1 LARLRRSTWRTKNC
15 ITAGRRTGGF
25 RSRRAYRGV
34 ELRRGG
40 ARLLLQRW
48 LRRDFELADAAGRT
62 GARAV
67 AAQVRSVR
75 NRVGEPGV
83 VALLQRLATIVPDP
97 PLIVDL
103 TPDPG
108 DDYLV
113 VLARA
118 SGAQTLVC

>member
-1 LARLRRSTWRTKNC
+1 LNS
-15 ITAGRRTGGF
+15 
-25 RSRRAYRGV
+25 
-34 ELRRGG
+34 
-40 ARLLLQRW
+40 
-48 LRRDFELADAAGRT
+48 AAGALDCCFNAGYDAT
-62 GARAV
+62 SSSPTLPAELE
-67 AAQVRSVR
+67 
-75 NRVGEPGV
+75 RVLLRPKFGRYVTESESLAF

>member
-1 LARLRRSTWRTKNC
+1 
-15 ITAGRRTGGF
+15 
-25 RSRRAYRGV
+25 
-34 ELRRGG
+34 
-40 ARLLLQRW
+40 
-48 LRRDFELADAAGRT
+48 
-62 GARAV
+62 
-67 AAQVRSVR
+67 
-75 NRVGEPGV
+75 